1 MLELETGSADATQR
15 LAHRIGELVAGPL
28 LILLAGDYGTGKTTF
43 VQGLA
48 RGLGISAVVRS
59 PSYNIMKK
67 YEDGRLP
74 LVHADLYRT
83 GSEADIEELGLI
95 EETGDGILAVE
106 WPADRLPQQL
116 GLPWL
121 RIEFRAGNGDPDRRV
136 LLLSWEEEVEM
147 ALGGILG

>member
-1 MLELETGSADATQR
+1 MLELETGSAEATQR

-48 RGLGISAVVRS
+48 RGLGISGVVRS

-67 YEDGRLP
+67 YEGGRLP

-95 EETGDGILAVE
+95 EETGDGVLAVE

-121 RIEFRAGNGDPDRRV
+121 RIEFRVGNGDPDRRV
-136 LLLSWEEEVEM
+136 LLLSWEEEVETVI
-147 ALGGILG
+147 GGIFG